1 MQLLLGSHV
10 LEHGNRVGRLAGF
23 ELEPAERRIRRIVF
37 SVGGNL
43 GPQAMTRPLAAV
55 TNVRGSTIELSDQTN
70 IDPLPAVADVVL
82 LSRATR
88 VTARGQ
94 EQGRLIGIAVDP
106 TSRTLLSVSGRRH
119 WWSGRITI
127 DAKQIDCSIPG
138 ELRSTKSDDTRAA

>member
-10 LEHGNRVGRLAGF
+10 VEHGNRVGRLAGF

-37 SVGGNL
+37 SAGGEL

-55 TNVRGSTIELSDQTN
+55 ANVRGSTIELSDQSQVET
-70 IDPLPAVADVVL
+70 LPAVADVVL

-88 VTARGQ
+88 VTARGK

-106 TSRTLLSVSGRRH
+106 ASRALQSVSGRRH

-127 DAKQIDCSIPG
+127 DAKQLDCSTPG
-138 ELRSTKSDDTRAA
+138 ELRTTKSDDTRAA